1 MVQSNIVF
9 FFDCLLFFVVLDE
22 IPICTTKRLKEKN

>member
-9 FFDCLLFFVVLDE
+9 FFDCLLFFVILDE
-22 IPICTTKRLKEKN
+22 IPICTIKRLKEKN

>member
-22 IPICTTKRLKEKN
+22 IPICKIKRLKEKN